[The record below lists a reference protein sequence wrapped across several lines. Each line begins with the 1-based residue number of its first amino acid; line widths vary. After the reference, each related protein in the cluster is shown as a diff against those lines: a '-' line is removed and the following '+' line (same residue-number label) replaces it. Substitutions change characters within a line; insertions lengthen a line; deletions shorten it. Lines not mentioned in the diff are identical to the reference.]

1 MITFDVI
8 QGTSAWADLRLGIP
22 TASAF
27 DEILT
32 PSKLELSKSADKY
45 ATRLIAEEYLRLP
58 LDGALSSTS
67 VVRGQV
73 FEKKALSLYEL
84 LRDDAEL
91 APVGFVMRDDRRVGC
106 SPDHFVG
113 TNGLLE
119 IKVPEPATHVAYLL
133 DEQGIGYRLQVQGQI
148 WICERE
154 WCDTLSY
161 HPDMPPAL
169 VRQYRDEKVIAAIAS
184 AVDRFL
190 ERKDELKAELQ
201 TKYGMFPTLQRP
213 DLRVVA

>member
-8 QGTSAWADLRLGIP
+8 QGTSAWADLRIGIP

-27 DEILT
+27 DAILT
-32 PSKLELSKSADKY
+32 PTKLELSKSADKY
-45 ATRLIAEEYLRLP
+45 ACRLIAEEHLRLP
-58 LDGALSSTS
+58 LDSALGSTS

-73 FEKKALSLYEL
+73 FEKKALGLYEL
-84 LRDDAEL
+84 KRDEAEL
-91 APVGFVMRDDRRVGC
+91 TPIGFVMRDDRRVGC

-113 TNGLLE
+113 KNGLLE
-119 IKVPEPATHVAYLL
+119 IKVPEPETHIAYLL

-148 WICERE
+148 WLCERE

-169 VRQYRDEKVIAAIAS
+169 VRQDRDEKVIAAIAA

-190 ERKDELKAELQ
+190 DRKDELKLKLQ
-201 TKYGMFPTLQRP
+201 KRYGLFPDFVTPL
-213 DLRVVA
+213 LKVVA